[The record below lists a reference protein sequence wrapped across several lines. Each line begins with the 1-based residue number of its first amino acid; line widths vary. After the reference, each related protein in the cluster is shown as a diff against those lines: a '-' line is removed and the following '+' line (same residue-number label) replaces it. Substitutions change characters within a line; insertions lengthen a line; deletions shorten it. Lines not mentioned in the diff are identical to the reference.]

1 MLPQYFKY
9 PLIYVEGNNYKFTIN
24 GIDIFLNEVELEEL
38 IKSLLGYI
46 GTIDDIY
53 STFEYLEYKDEFE
66 EYLKCKDEFEEW
78 KNYNEEEYK
87 QPYNPRAKIKK
98 MFEERYLPTRTKKEI
113 FKEIAEELGITFKAV
128 EKAYYA
134 K

>member
-9 PLIYVEGNNYKFTIN
+9 PLINLEGNNFKFTFN

-38 IKSLLGYI
+38 IKSLLGYV
-46 GTIDDIY
+46 GTTDELY
-53 STFEYLEYKDEFE
+53 SSLEYLEYKDEFE
-66 EYLKCKDEFEEW
+66 EW
-78 KNYNEEEYK
+78 KNNNEEEYK

-98 MFEERYLPTRTKKEI
+98 MFEERYTPTHTKKEI

-128 EKAYYA
+128 EKSYYS